1 MSADPVQPTLL
12 RRTLRLVAIV
22 IVFGIVGPPVGAVIF
37 MLAVALLGMNW
48 KPDVS
53 SMLLMTAFSL
63 IYAAPLSY
71 FIALPPAMTAGAL
84 IGLRLAFFGRMGWL
98 LALAAALAVGGLME
112 VVLGQT
118 TMWSVGEDVAPPVLG
133 ITCAIATFVCWTIV
147 RCWDFPTIVRA
158 RAGAVS

>member
-12 RRTLRLVAIV
+12 RRALRLVAIV

-37 MLAVALLGMNW
+37 MLTVALIGMDW
-48 KPDVS
+48 KPDAS
-53 SMLLMTAFSL
+53 SMFLMTAFSL

-71 FIALPPAMTAGAL
+71 LIGLPPAMVAGAL

-112 VVLGQT
+112 IVLGQT
-118 TMWSVGEDVAPPVLG
+118 TVWGVSEDIAPPVIG
-133 ITCAIATFVCWTIV
+133 ITCAIATLACWTIV
-147 RCWDFPTIVRA
+147 RCWDLPTMVRA
-158 RAGAVS
+158 RAGATS